1 MIPCALYHGCCPVI
15 NGPNWQVCTF
25 NSQQDG
31 VSLVI
36 KACRCIQALQSSPAQ
51 VLRQQQDPRRRR
63 EEPKP
68 QDRFGLMGLLG
79 VIRMQDPDLTTLAL
93 GCDLTTLGLPLN
105 SSELVYKAFANPWA
119 EQPIRQEPSFQVHS
133 FIFKAIVW
141 PCLCRQAK
149 SFKLPENCRI

>member
-1 MIPCALYHGCCPVI
+1 MISCALYHDCGPVI
-15 NGPNWQVCTF
+15 NGLNWQIHTF
-25 NSQQDG
+25 NSWQD
-31 VSLVI
+31 VVLLAI
-36 KACRCIQALQSSPAQ
+36 QACGFIQALQSSPAQ
-51 VLRQQQDPRRRR
+51 GLRQQQDPRRRR

-119 EQPIRQEPSFQVHS
+119 EQPIRQEPSFQVNS
-133 FIFKAIVW
+133 FNLQGLNLALPLPTGKALQV
-141 PCLCRQAK
+141 AGY
-149 SFKLPENCRI
+149 RI